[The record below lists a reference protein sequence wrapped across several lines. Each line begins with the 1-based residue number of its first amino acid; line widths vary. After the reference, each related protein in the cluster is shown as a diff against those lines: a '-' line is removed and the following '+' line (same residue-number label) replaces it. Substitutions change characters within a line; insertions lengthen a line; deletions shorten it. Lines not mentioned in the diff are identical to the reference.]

1 MNSFSS
7 LLPGAMIMG
16 VYHCDQN
23 AVFSVPP
30 THPSLLLSY
39 NTHQISSAQVKKKIN
54 TSVTSDIPKTLMI
67 MYLSVLIITELHP
80 GARETSQRQV

>member
-39 NTHQISSAQVKKKIN
+39 NTHQISSAQVKKK
-54 TSVTSDIPKTLMI
+54 STL
-67 MYLSVLIITELHP
+67 
-80 GARETSQRQV
+80 Q